1 MDTSRHKSKYRSGH
15 GLLDNLTL
23 PRPST
28 SLTPLRPSAPSYRP
42 QWSGSSPTSPSFG
55 PPSSP
60 DTRYPSRPTY
70 RLPSFKE
77 TFGRMSF
84 DSHLSDDDVPPSS
97 DIGYTHSE
105 YDCSDPGTPDDRLP
119 SVPVDSPPPEDISF
133 DRPQRSHRLSV
144 SSEHEEEAI
153 LGLLDLRT
161 RPRVSSF
168 ASDRSAPDLVS
179 TISPETENETSQF
192 PMTPDRLSVDPV
204 DHHQVKIEEEVR
216 NLWSHFLL
224 RFLSDLPLIRL
235 SP

>member
-1 MDTSRHKSKYRSGH
+1 MDTARHESEQRRAR
-15 GLLDNLTL
+15 GLLDSLTL

-28 SLTPLRPSAPSYRP
+28 SLTPLRPSAPFYRP
-42 QWSGSSPTSPSFG
+42 QWSSSPPTSPSFG

-60 DTRYPSRPTY
+60 DTRHSSRPAY

-77 TFGRMSF
+77 TFGRISF
-84 DSHLSDDDVPPSS
+84 DSRLSDDEVPPSS
-97 DIGYTHSE
+97 DIGCTHSE
-105 YDCSDPGTPDDRLP
+105 FDYSDPGTPDDRLP

-133 DRPQRSHRLSV
+133 DRPQRAHRLSV

-179 TISPETENETSQF
+179 TISPETENETSFF
-192 PMTPDRLSVDPV
+192 PMTPDRLSTDPV
-204 DHHQVKIEEEVR
+204 DHRQVKIEEAR
-216 NLWSHFLL
+216 HL
-224 RFLSDLPLIRL
+224 
-235 SP
+235 

>member
-1 MDTSRHKSKYRSGH
+1 MDTGRRESRQWSGRS
-15 GLLDNLTL
+15 LLDGLTL

-28 SLTPLRPSAPSYRP
+28 SSTPFRPSAPSYRP
-42 QWSGSSPTSPSFG
+42 QSSSSPPTSPTFG
-55 PPSSP
+55 SP
-60 DTRYPSRPTY
+60 RTPGTRHASRPTY

-84 DSHLSDDDVPPSS
+84 DPHLSDDEVPPSS

-105 YDCSDPGTPDDRLP
+105 FDCSDPGTPDDRFS
-119 SVPVDSPPPEDISF
+119 SVPVDSPAPEDIPF
-133 DRPQRSHRLSV
+133 DRPQRAHRLSV

-179 TISPETENETSQF
+179 SISPETENETSLF
-192 PMTPDRLSVDPV
+192 PMTPDRSPTDPV
-204 DHHQVKIEEEVR
+204 DGRQVKIEEVR
-216 NLWSHFLL
+216 
-224 RFLSDLPLIRL
+224 R
-235 SP
+235 SPVSIFFPP

>member
-1 MDTSRHKSKYRSGH
+1 
-15 GLLDNLTL
+15 
-23 PRPST
+23 
-28 SLTPLRPSAPSYRP
+28 
-42 QWSGSSPTSPSFG
+42 
-55 PPSSP
+55 
-60 DTRYPSRPTY
+60 
-70 RLPSFKE
+70 
-77 TFGRMSF
+77 MSF